1 MIGIVLAGGKG
12 SRMQSSEEK
21 LVLKFKDPI
30 ILHVA
35 RAMTESNCFSKILF
49 LTIPNSPNTKKLLL
63 ENNYEIINTSGY
75 GYVEDLNSVLKSLN
89 DSVFVTSGDLPFLDA
104 EIIKKIVGLYDTR
117 NSWLTVLVT
126 KKLQNSLGMSPNF
139 DVKFEN
145 QLCSYTGI
153 SLINAK
159 KITDLQNI
167 DEKYVIV
174 DDKRIGFNVNTKQDY
189 DLLSTT

>member
-21 LVLKFKDPI
+21 LLLKFKEPL

-35 RAMTESNCFSKILF
+35 KAMNESNCFSKILF
-49 LTIPNSPNTKKLLL
+49 LTSPNSPKTKELLL
-63 ENNYEIINTSGY
+63 DNNYEIIETPGV
-75 GYVEDLNSVLKSLN
+75 GYVEDLNYVLKSIE
-89 DSVFVTSGDLPFLDA
+89 DSVFVTSGDLPFLDS
-104 EIIKKIVGLYDTR
+104 EIIKKIVKFYDSSNIWT
-117 NSWLTVLVT
+117 SILIT
-126 KKLQNSLGMSPNF
+126 KKLLSSLGLSSSF
-139 DVKFEN
+139 DIKFEN

-153 SLINAK
+153 SLINSS
-159 KITDLQNI
+159 KISDLQNI
-167 DEKYVIV
+167 DETYLII